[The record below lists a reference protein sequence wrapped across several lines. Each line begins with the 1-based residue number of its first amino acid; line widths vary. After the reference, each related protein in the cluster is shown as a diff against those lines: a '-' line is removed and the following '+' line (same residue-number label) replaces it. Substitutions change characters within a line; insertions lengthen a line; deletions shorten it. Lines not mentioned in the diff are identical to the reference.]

1 MFGLDYVY
9 VNLILVSI
17 STALKCGSV
26 EDIGQILLS
35 ESYVTCQSLNLKQD
49 RAICE
54 IYSAEDEYNLVC
66 LGLSNCKMPVTLCP
80 DGNINKTC
88 FPLRDDTSLSYQC
101 ICHSKRRAEA
111 IVPVTEWTP
120 WTTSTNP
127 YQAFTSERSLIVSS
141 QEWTVLQEFSYFR
154 PTNVYIIS
162 HYNLPVSVFS
172 ASSSLGGHESNFA
185 HLNYNDR
192 PCAWVGSESKPWLQM
207 TLPTQYVVVGALI
220 QQRCDSPY
228 NNQYATRVKVTTS
241 VDGVNW
247 QTIIESEDVI
257 YDVYHGPGKYSLWF
271 PRAYTNRYWRI
282 QVLNYSQYPSV
293 RADLIGYK

>member
-1 MFGLDYVY
+1 MQTKRRLEAWNKILITNINNKGTGFVLATQHFSILMQQCKVYKLRKQNYERKMFGLDYVY

-88 FPLRDDTSLSYQC
+88 FPLRDDNSLSYQC

-120 WTTSTNP
+120 WTISTNP
-127 YQAFTSERSLIVSS
+127 YQAFTSERSLIVPS
-141 QEWTVLQEFSYFR
+141 QEWTVL
-154 PTNVYIIS
+154 
-162 HYNLPVSVFS
+162 H
-172 ASSSLGGHESNFA
+172 
-185 HLNYNDR
+185 
-192 PCAWVGSESKPWLQM
+192 
-207 TLPTQYVVVGALI
+207 
-220 QQRCDSPY
+220 
-228 NNQYATRVKVTTS
+228 
-241 VDGVNW
+241 
-247 QTIIESEDVI
+247 
-257 YDVYHGPGKYSLWF
+257 
-271 PRAYTNRYWRI
+271 
-282 QVLNYSQYPSV
+282 
-293 RADLIGYK
+293 